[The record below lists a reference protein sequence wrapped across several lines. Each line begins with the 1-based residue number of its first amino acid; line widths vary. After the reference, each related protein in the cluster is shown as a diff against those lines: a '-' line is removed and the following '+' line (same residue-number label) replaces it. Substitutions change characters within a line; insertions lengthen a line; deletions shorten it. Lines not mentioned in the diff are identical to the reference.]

1 MLANRNLGWA
11 RMMDGL
17 ERTLI
22 RDHQKQVSVLERSQ
36 PPRDWQS
43 GRLATGRGYNI
54 RVSEAHWE

>member
-1 MLANRNLGWA
+1 
-11 RMMDGL
+11 MMDGL